1 MNYELKNNKE
11 LMEELG
17 AYKRSAYK
25 ESQAR
30 RAEGLRLREA
40 QRNLHLLRK
49 EFENF
54 AKTN

>member
-11 LMEELG
+11 LKKELG

-30 RAEGLRLREA
+30 RAEGLRLRKA

-49 EFENF
+49 EFV
-54 AKTN
+54 KTN